1 MQTNKDTITSVAQD
15 AKQGI
20 PHVEGRKSKT
30 PGKPLV
36 AAATLALCVL
46 VGYNLY
52 QNQDVKEQKT
62 ETSKAKENGNI
73 YTSNKTLVLDH
84 QAAVKKEEVKN
95 QSAPEPAISAIT
107 PSIPPVAYEPALP
120 TYSAPLPAVAEN
132 DREKPKEPTLTER
145 RNSAPMMGEA
155 NTIQAAPE
163 NSTEPVFRASEPPR
177 SSEKFDN
184 LLTPIETASV
194 RASMMPNRNLLLSN
208 VNSKIGYSRHPE

>member
-36 AAATLALCVL
+36 AAAMLALCVL

-84 QAAVKKEEVKN
+84 QAAVKKEEIKN
-95 QSAPEPAISAIT
+95 QSAPESRQ
-107 PSIPPVAYEPALP
+107 SLRQF
-120 TYSAPLPAVAEN
+120 L
-132 DREKPKEPTLTER
+132 R
-145 RNSAPMMGEA
+145 
-155 NTIQAAPE
+155 
-163 NSTEPVFRASEPPR
+163 
-177 SSEKFDN
+177 
-184 LLTPIETASV
+184 LLTSPRFRPTQPPCPQSLKMIEKNPKSP
-194 RASMMPNRNLLLSN
+194 R
-208 VNSKIGYSRHPE
+208 

>member
-36 AAATLALCVL
+36 AAAMLALCVL

-52 QNQDVKEQKT
+52 QNQDAKEQKT

-84 QAAVKKEEVKN
+84 QASVKKEEIKN
-95 QSAPEPAISAIT
+95 QSALNRQSRQ
-107 PSIPPVAYEPALP
+107 SLRQF
-120 TYSAPLPAVAEN
+120 L
-132 DREKPKEPTLTER
+132 R
-145 RNSAPMMGEA
+145 
-155 NTIQAAPE
+155 
-163 NSTEPVFRASEPPR
+163 
-177 SSEKFDN
+177 
-184 LLTPIETASV
+184 LLTSPRFRPTQHPCPQSLKMIEKNPKS
-194 RASMMPNRNLLLSN
+194 L
-208 VNSKIGYSRHPE
+208 H

>member
-36 AAATLALCVL
+36 AAAMLALCVL

-52 QNQDVKEQKT
+52 QNQDAKEQKT

-84 QAAVKKEEVKN
+84 QASVKKEEIKVPLN
-95 QSAPEPAISAIT
+95 QQSRQS
-107 PSIPPVAYEPALP
+107 LRQF
-120 TYSAPLPAVAEN
+120 L
-132 DREKPKEPTLTER
+132 R
-145 RNSAPMMGEA
+145 
-155 NTIQAAPE
+155 
-163 NSTEPVFRASEPPR
+163 
-177 SSEKFDN
+177 
-184 LLTPIETASV
+184 LLTSPRFRPTQHPCPQSLKMIEKNPKS
-194 RASMMPNRNLLLSN
+194 L
-208 VNSKIGYSRHPE
+208 H

>member
-36 AAATLALCVL
+36 AAAMLALCVL
-46 VGYNLY
+46 VGYNIY

-84 QAAVKKEEVKN
+84 QAAVKKEEV
-95 QSAPEPAISAIT
+95 
-107 PSIPPVAYEPALP
+107 
-120 TYSAPLPAVAEN
+120 
-132 DREKPKEPTLTER
+132 
-145 RNSAPMMGEA
+145 
-155 NTIQAAPE
+155 
-163 NSTEPVFRASEPPR
+163 
-177 SSEKFDN
+177 
-184 LLTPIETASV
+184 
-194 RASMMPNRNLLLSN
+194 
-208 VNSKIGYSRHPE
+208 

>member
-36 AAATLALCVL
+36 AAAMLALCVL

-52 QNQDVKEQKT
+52 QNQDAKEQKT

-84 QAAVKKEEVKN
+84 QASVKKEEIKN
-95 QSAPEPAISAIT
+95 QSAP
-107 PSIPPVAYEPALP
+107 
-120 TYSAPLPAVAEN
+120 
-132 DREKPKEPTLTER
+132 
-145 RNSAPMMGEA
+145 
-155 NTIQAAPE
+155 
-163 NSTEPVFRASEPPR
+163 
-177 SSEKFDN
+177 
-184 LLTPIETASV
+184 
-194 RASMMPNRNLLLSN
+194 
-208 VNSKIGYSRHPE
+208 

>member
-36 AAATLALCVL
+36 AAAMLALCVL

-52 QNQDVKEQKT
+52 QNQDAKEQKT

-84 QAAVKKEEVKN
+84 QASVKKEEIKN
-95 QSAPEPAISAIT
+95 QSAPEPAISPIT
-107 PSIPPVAYEPALP
+107 PAIPPVAYEPALP

-145 RNSAPMMGEA
+145 RTSAG
-155 NTIQAAPE
+155 
-163 NSTEPVFRASEPPR
+163 V
-177 SSEKFDN
+177 K
-184 LLTPIETASV
+184 
-194 RASMMPNRNLLLSN
+194 
-208 VNSKIGYSRHPE
+208 